1 MKAPK
6 QFATVN
12 NCYYNKSDIF
22 LFSNTY
28 QFPLF
33 LSSGIHHSNPVN
45 LVQAKPAS
53 TEMDLK
59 FIETFF
65 KFGKYFALTPSS
77 LSDRKPSKFQS
88 FYTLFV
94 VFLYLVAYAVVMYYS
109 WTVFKK
115 LTIAQFVLALLS
127 SVAFF
132 THDLYI
138 FLGLKMYKRK
148 QLFKLLDNLQAT
160 SRIGS
165 GTKLYHFIFLMSQL
179 VLILVGNFGN
189 YLYLMFLGVD
199 NFILNMF
206 NFTQIYLQSAFVL
219 LRCIVLDM
227 VLSRYQRQSRLLL
240 VLTLRNKPP
249 RDLSQVVKAIAKN
262 INVLKCSV
270 DIFNEIF
277 GVPILL
283 HMFCGVS
290 NTLVSL
296 DVFIKSDGTFN
307 AGSTMLNFFNLVYQM
322 TLSVIFWV
330 REAQLMTIC

>member
-1 MKAPK
+1 
-6 QFATVN
+6 
-12 NCYYNKSDIF
+12 
-22 LFSNTY
+22 
-28 QFPLF
+28 
-33 LSSGIHHSNPVN
+33 
-45 LVQAKPAS
+45 
-53 TEMDLK
+53 MDLK

-77 LSDRKPSKFQS
+77 LSDRKPSKFQC
-88 FYTLFV
+88 FCTLFV
-94 VFLYLVAYAVVMYYS
+94 VFIYLVAYAAVMYYS

-165 GTKLYHFIFLMSQL
+165 GTKLYHLIFMMSQL

-189 YLYLMFLGVD
+189 YLYLTFLGVD

-249 RDLSQVVKAIAKN
+249 TDLSQVVKAITNN

-307 AGSTMLNFFNLVYQM
+307 AGSTMLNFLNLAYQM

-330 REAQLMTIC
+330 RGAQLLTIC